1 MLCER
6 LRGGSI
12 LDCHCH
18 LEGGGWLEC
27 PEAVRRPLPKL
38 EEVLRTLP
46 RPVKP
51 VTLGWGSGRDLPTGA
66 EFEAIVREVLRPS
79 GQVSGLPDVSTQAQT
94 YNKGEKMNMAVQA
107 RAVGFTGEFC
117 DVCHSAN
124 MVRSGTCST
133 CIDCGATSG
142 CS

>member
-12 LDCHCH
+12 LDCYCL
-18 LEGGGWLEC
+18 LEDGGFLEC
-27 PEAVRRPLPKL
+27 PEPLRRPLPKL
-38 EEVLRTLP
+38 DEVLRTVP

-51 VTLGWGSGRDLPTGA
+51 VTLAGFDLPTGA
-66 EFEAIVREVLRPS
+66 EFEAIVTEVLRS
-79 GQVSGLPDVSTQAQT
+79 CGQVYNLADVSTQAQT
-94 YNKGEKMNMAVQA
+94 SNKGEKMNMAAQA
-107 RAVGFTGEFC
+107 RAAGFTGEFC